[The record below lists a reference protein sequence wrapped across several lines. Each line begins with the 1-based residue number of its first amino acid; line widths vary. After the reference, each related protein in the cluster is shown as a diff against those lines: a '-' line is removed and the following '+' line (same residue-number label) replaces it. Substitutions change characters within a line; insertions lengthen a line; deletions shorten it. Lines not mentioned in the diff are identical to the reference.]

1 MTLSDIIDV
10 EEALTKTGPELFKEL
25 YRVYP
30 VAEPEDY
37 FKNGQ
42 WRNELMKAD
51 IVLLVSHRRESGAP
65 DVPDIDDVKLPN
77 LPEATSLPS
86 FMPKAFGLGAISGL
100 GAVSFQQGQQ
110 VAAKANTSVL
120 PNTLSGAAAITAA
133 STPVVEIRLIALF
146 VAKWKLDP
154 VKSKTE
160 LSKLTPAR
168 RRYIIQNFKATSV
181 GPEAT
186 KELETYL
193 AECEADGSWD
203 KAPANGAA
211 DGVKPAGVQP
221 AATIPKPAGIPATA
235 PGLVKRP
242 LTPNSVVVPAKFPKS
257 Q

>member
-1 MTLSDIIDV
+1 MGTLSDIIDV

-65 DVPDIDDVKLPN
+65 DVPDIDDVKLPK

-100 GAVSFQQGQQ
+100 GAVSSQQGQQ

-120 PNTLSGAAAITAA
+120 PSIPSGAPAMTAA

-154 VKSKTE
+154 VKSKRAIE
-160 LSKLTPAR
+160 
-168 RRYIIQNFKATSV
+168 I
-181 GPEAT
+181 
-186 KELETYL
+186 
-193 AECEADGSWD
+193 
-203 KAPANGAA
+203 
-211 DGVKPAGVQP
+211 
-221 AATIPKPAGIPATA
+221 
-235 PGLVKRP
+235 
-242 LTPNSVVVPAKFPKS
+242 NSS
-257 Q
+257 